1 MRRKVK
7 NIPVGRI
14 ATLSEVAEVVAFL
27 ACDAASYITG
37 QIIKVNG
44 GRYF

>member
-1 MRRKVK
+1 MK
-7 NIPVGRI
+7 NISVGRI